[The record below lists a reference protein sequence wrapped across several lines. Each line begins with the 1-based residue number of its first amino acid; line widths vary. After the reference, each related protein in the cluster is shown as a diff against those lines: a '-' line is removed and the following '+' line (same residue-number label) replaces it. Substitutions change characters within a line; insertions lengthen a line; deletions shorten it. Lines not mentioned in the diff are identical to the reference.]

1 MEILIVGLSIFFL
14 VHLLPTTPTL
24 RSTLVGKIGELPYK
38 GLFSVVSLLGLL
50 LIVLG
55 KAEAEFVSLWQP
67 PAMLSVLTKLMM
79 LPAMVLLVSA
89 YLPSNIKKHVR
100 HPMLC
105 GVSLWAAGHLMING
119 DMASTLLFGSF
130 LIFALVDMAS
140 ANARGATLQIETKPL
155 WNDILVLI
163 LGGGAYALVGI
174 FHQTLFGVP
183 IV

>member
-1 MEILIVGLSIFFL
+1 MDLLIIGLSIFFL
-14 VHLLPTTPTL
+14 IHLLPTTPTL
-24 RSTLVGKIGELPYK
+24 KSAMVGKVGELPYK
-38 GLFSVVSLLGLL
+38 ALFSVVSLLGFLL
-50 LIVLG
+50 MVLG

-67 PAMLSVLTKLMM
+67 PVMLSVLTKLMM
-79 LPAMVLLVSA
+79 LPAMVLLVAA

-105 GVSLWAAGHLMING
+105 GVVLWAVGHLMING
-119 DMASTLLFGSF
+119 DMASILLFGGF

-140 ANARGATLQIETKPL
+140 ANARGATLQLETKPL

-163 LGGGAYALVGI
+163 LGGGAYALLGI
-174 FHQTLFGVP
+174 FHQRLFGVS